1 MHIIILCTLTRNF
14 IVLGIDDL
22 DDIIHYL
29 FHLSK
34 EHIYCLGLILGLF
47 SRTLNQHR
55 DSSQCMYLSH
65 MLEAWLRMQDKV
77 VQKSG
82 APTWRSLVKALKD
95 DQLGQN
101 GIAHKIEEDK
111 LQQNMGTVR
120 EEEEDEVVKQ
130 VGEGSKKSG
139 DKEMEMQKEEFEG
152 DKEKEKE
159 EEEEVKDVEKATEMV
174 RKPNW
179 RPRKRAREYEVPIG
193 ARRLR
198 IGFASHDAAR
208 HYAALQLLRK
218 VHSSTWN
225 VHNNTF

>member
-34 EHIYCLGLILGLF
+34 EHIHCLGLILGLF
-47 SRTLNQHR
+47 SHTLNQHR
-55 DSSQCMYLSH
+55 DSSQYMYLSH
-65 MLEAWLRMQDKV
+65 MLEAWLRRQDKV

-95 DQLGQN
+95 DQLRQN
-101 GIAHKIEEDK
+101 GIARKIEEDK
-111 LQQNMGTVR
+111 LQHNMGTVW

-130 VGEGSKKSG
+130 VGEGRKKG
-139 DKEMEMQKEEFEG
+139 GGKEMERQKEEFEG
-152 DKEKEKE
+152 DKKKGKDEEEE
-159 EEEEVKDVEKATEMV
+159 EEEEVKDVKKVAEMV

-179 RPRKRAREYEVPIG
+179 PPRKRARDHEVPIG

-198 IGFASHDAAR
+198 IGFASHNAT
-208 HYAALQLLRK
+208 LQLLHK
-218 VHSSTWN
+218 LHSNTWN
-225 VHNNTF
+225 NKT